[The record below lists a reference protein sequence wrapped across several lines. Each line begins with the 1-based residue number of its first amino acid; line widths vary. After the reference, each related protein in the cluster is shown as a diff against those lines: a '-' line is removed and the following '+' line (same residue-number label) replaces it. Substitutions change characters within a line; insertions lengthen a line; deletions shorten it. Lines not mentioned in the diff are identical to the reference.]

1 MIGRSGMAGCI
12 LAAVL
17 AAMAW
22 MPDALA
28 GITPEEFEDRLA
40 HAEHLNVTA
49 PWQESSAVM
58 DELEPYLDQAT
69 GNQYARFRLLEARNR
84 ALDGDLPQGLAILER
99 LFDEPLDLEYRVRAL
114 QRAVNLATLARRYE
128 TAFAHLSQALELV
141 QELGS
146 DFQSSMLHSNAA
158 YIYAQV
164 GEIER
169 AVDYGELSTSQ
180 ADADGDLRARCIAY
194 QRLGY
199 VYKVK
204 GAAEESRDRY
214 RRALALCQESDDDLI
229 AGVAGY
235 GLADLLR
242 EQEEFER
249 SEALFDESMERIE
262 QTGYRSGMAEA
273 RLYRARLHK
282 AREEYGEA
290 EAMLNLALDQL
301 EANEVWEYLAEAH
314 EMLAGIARDRGQT
327 DLALEHFQA
336 HSDARERFLD
346 MDRSRH
352 LAFLQVEFDTQSR
365 DQELALLR
373 EQAAVRSLEEESS
386 RQQARFRYFGYIM
399 ASILVI
405 VLGLLLRNAIKERQH
420 FRRLSRRDGL
430 TKLNNHTRFFE
441 LAVPAFEQAQ
451 REGRSYTLVLGDIDH
466 FKQVNDRHG
475 HLAGD
480 EVLRQV
486 ASHLQAIF
494 DRHGILGR
502 IGGEEFA
509 VALPDWTEEQ
519 ACELVNQA
527 RDRLKESRIGKYQ
540 VVVSMSFGVAAAREE
555 TGLGELREQADL
567 ALYRAKN
574 AGRNRVVMAHA

>member
-1 MIGRSGMAGCI
+1 MAGCI

-242 EQEEFER
+242 EQGEFER

-352 LAFLQVEFDTQSR
+352 LAFLQVEFDTQFR

-574 AGRNRVVMAHA
+574 AGRNRVVLAHA